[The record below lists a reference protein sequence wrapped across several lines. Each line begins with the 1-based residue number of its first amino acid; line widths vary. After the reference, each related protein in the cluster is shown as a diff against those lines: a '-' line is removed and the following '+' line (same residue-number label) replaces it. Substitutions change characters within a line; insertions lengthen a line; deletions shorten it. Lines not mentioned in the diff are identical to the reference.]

1 MFVLGKLCPGLLEWR
16 RYVHPE
22 VSSAGGFPFV
32 PSVEADRLR
41 LCSVG
46 CTISLLIEGNAESRE
61 EAVGERLD
69 VLGGVNLLSSLWT
82 TTWGVHALGWGIGV
96 RSGELSRDRILQVR
110 PSDVV
115 WNAKRRLS
123 IAVRAA
129 TEDATTTMRQLM
141 QGGSG
146 SFEHSRDRSR

>member
-1 MFVLGKLCPGLLEWR
+1 MLALSKLLPGLIERR

-61 EAVGERLD
+61 PVVGERLN
-69 VLGGVNLLSSLWT
+69 VLGRFNL
-82 TTWGVHALGWGIGV
+82 
-96 RSGELSRDRILQVR
+96 
-110 PSDVV
+110 
-115 WNAKRRLS
+115 
-123 IAVRAA
+123 
-129 TEDATTTMRQLM
+129 
-141 QGGSG
+141 
-146 SFEHSRDRSR
+146 